1 MESVFLHI
9 PTVQEIVIVD
19 NCSEDTTMKVSEE
32 LKEKYENIKIIGK
45 RENVGLGRGLNIG
58 ISAINCDYVLVTNP
72 DIIVQGGDFPSFLEM
87 MVDGRVGIVVPGR
100 TNTDLL
106 PCDFGIP
113 FQLKDCSAST
123 ESYKGKERTFQI
135 PIFHGD
141 FFLLR
146 KSAWENVGGFDEDI
160 FLYDEEETLS
170 LKMRD
175 RGYFILYFDNY
186 KVTHTEMKSVKSQL
200 AKNRFFYF
208 ENSQRN
214 HPFLYYKYIRDGPS
228 KRLLWWVGYFLN
240 AIIYSIRFKSLHP
253 ILYSVDI
260 FLNQT
265 RRNLYNFNFH
275 WTFSNFFR
283 LWLAHLYSMAR
294 FHTRRL
300 NR

>member
-1 MESVFLHI
+1 M
-9 PTVQEIVIVD
+9 QEIVIVD

-283 LWLAHLYSMAR
+283 LWLAHLYSMAC